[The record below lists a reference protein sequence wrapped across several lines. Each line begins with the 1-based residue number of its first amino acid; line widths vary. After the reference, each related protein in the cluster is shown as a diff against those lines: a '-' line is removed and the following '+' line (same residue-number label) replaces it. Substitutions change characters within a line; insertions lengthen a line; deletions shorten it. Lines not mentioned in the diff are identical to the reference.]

1 MKSPAF
7 QFYPTDWL
15 GSQRVQMLTLEEEGA
30 YIRLVASC
38 WQHGSIP
45 ADTEQCARI
54 IGKGCST
61 TVARVVQAM
70 FQPSHETGRLVH
82 DRLESERIK
91 QADWREKSSLGG
103 KKSAQMR
110 AISRVVQPPC
120 KRDAT
125 NHLATLPLSPSI
137 LLSPS
142 PSPVSNGEYVVAS
155 LPRTQKPT
163 IEAIKLQ
170 AAKIGLAE
178 TEAEKFFDFYESN
191 GWRVG
196 KNPMKSWSA
205 ALSNWKRNA
214 ANFTHAN
221 GLTPQA
227 QPVQTVFGLT
237 KIIEAKQREADGLK
251 SRWAVETGLDTTWS
265 STAAR
270 EDFVALRVQIKKLNQ
285 QLAGMA

>member
-70 FQPSHETGRLVH
+70 FQPSHEAGRLVH

-110 AISRVVQPPC
+110 AILRVVEPPF
-120 KRDAT
+120 KRDAA
-125 NHLATLPLSPSI
+125 NHLATLPLPSSL

-142 PSPVSNGEYVVAS
+142 PSSVSNGEGEVAS
-155 LPRTQKPT
+155 LARAQKPS

-178 TEAEKFFDFYESN
+178 AEAEKFFNYYESN

-196 KNPMKSWSA
+196 KNPMKSWSH
-205 ALSNWKRNA
+205 ALQNWKSNLKNYGTSQNGQKPNPRNA
-214 ANFTHAN
+214 GVVGDLAANARRTAEIIRQRQAEAEAN
-221 GLTPQA
+221 Q
-227 QPVQTVFGLT
+227 
-237 KIIEAKQREADGLK
+237 
-251 SRWAVETGLDTTWS
+251 S
-265 STAAR
+265 
-270 EDFVALRVQIKKLNQ
+270 
-285 QLAGMA
+285 M